1 MTHVLRVPDKD
12 LVATAGIDALAFI
25 RVCQFGIQLFVP
37 ITFVVIIV
45 LVPIHNAGGD
55 LARQKEEFIRQGGN
69 AEELRSGLDS
79 KLMRST
85 AANLNEGDPVMWIH
99 VVLMWLITLYA
110 TWLLRRHTRT
120 FALLRQLYLSTAGDT
135 NLWRAVHMPG
145 TILQQMLVQGRELEA
160 ELDVHKMREQVA
172 KAQINESLDPGDQP
186 GEQLVGNTDLL
197 VGPDGQPIMLTSIE
211 AVEQRAG
218 VAGAVATPN
227 ASGGP
232 DPPGGPGSNFKPK
245 GGIPTLSTPTRAS
258 TGARA
263 SLNFD
268 AVAAA
273 SNAGERS
280 DGDGSVHKEKV
291 RRGSQLKPLKPSR
304 DGDGASPTVS
314 VSGGSLHGGSD
325 AKDALGRMETM
336 RANMRRSSVNANTFE
351 ALAVLAT
358 PVLAEKVHHADPK
371 GAKGSAEKVIRQVAK
386 KFGSL
391 TRANTERSA
400 LGAKPPP
407 SDKAPVGLGREG
419 LLPVRTSGDR
429 SRVST
434 DLAPSTGA
442 APGRA
447 STERGTLNL
456 MPLRT
461 NAAPGMAR
469 RQEEEEAEEA
479 RRRRALENQLAAEG
493 GISVDIPDD
502 VDRLPPRA
510 GTANPAYSTPTSAAA
525 AAAAAAAATAGAFD
539 EGPIEAISPIEQVA
553 VSPTTPSSGGGGGGG
568 GRRRS
573 NIPVSLRKS
582 IEEARRKASAE
593 VGDRGGSTEATIAE
607 EKSEETDH
615 PPGPGPVTESFVGRG
630 GDGTTEP
637 PDGERETASSTD
649 PPVTRPALRTYVD
662 EDGRTTVYMGP
673 PGTTP
678 GGGTA
683 GTQTQQQTGGFLER
697 VRAARRES
705 HPPPGPP
712 TSTADALL
720 SPPRMRGRH
729 SRRGSGGGGVVGGAG
744 GVPLRPPVFEL
755 TGAAAEGLEGLI
767 EASKEREK
775 GREKKKRHARN
786 KSDIG
791 AAFATLGLGG
801 IGIDEASTLAGARNN
816 NPNLNPS
823 KSAKNVSGGGGG
835 ASGDANESG
844 SGASGGGVSVGG
856 SRGGSV
862 GSAAELSLEL
872 SHLSSMRSFGSHGG
886 ERGGSSG
893 THSVPLTPLRSMRD
907 ALGGGGGAGK
917 NHPKTPASR
926 SHHEKLRSAQK
937 ARAMRRG
944 ASFHTTDELRRENS
958 SGSLQ
963 NMAASG
969 HSVGGAIDHR
979 PLGQGLS
986 LGNIHFHESAAVNDK
1001 PRAPSSKIVARKG
1014 FLPADIIGLNPEAYT
1029 PHVKRVLED
1038 IAEAHRARAHR
1049 RTASGGSSE
1058 DGDVFNRATAGA
1070 MGLDGLSKHS
1080 SRNNLSGGNS
1090 SRDAAPSGK
1099 TSQSDEYF
1107 DFLDEHEAGG
1117 PDVAIKHRWWA
1128 GLNIDSDSDD
1138 DDYGDVESRK
1148 ESKFQAYYVRPEDE
1162 DYDHKQLP
1170 RHDSLGSENGT
1181 QPATDTS
1188 VRGPERQRISRRDE
1202 TNDKKGQARA
1212 RRLVEMPVPDVN
1224 AKRTVN
1230 TYDPDGKR
1238 LVSVWAA
1245 NYTVLM
1251 TDLVATR
1258 MADGTE
1264 RYPLEAVEAMFNSLF
1279 PDEFRGIIPIFDH
1292 REVDRLLDERDELLN
1307 TYNKLK
1313 ERQSRSYQ
1321 TMYAKRVND
1330 VMTAVDAAWYDLQQC
1345 ERAVVLAREAAL
1357 QSDPG
1362 PSCFVVFAT
1371 QKAAAQAA
1379 QCLLHSGS
1387 RRNFRVQPAPGPDN
1401 VNWQSVLYR
1410 RNQSMRRVFFIMPMI
1425 ILLILFPSGI
1435 FTVGISMACNVEPPS
1450 GLRGFLTWYCSEE
1463 AVVFQSIV
1471 SGLLPPILLTLWE
1484 VFVVSFFMMYLV
1496 QAQNVHASLSNTDR
1510 RFLRYYY
1517 VWVFV
1522 NVLMGGITGGALT
1535 GFVEDL
1541 MDSSNTTYSLQQHL
1555 GRVLPISSNFFLVF
1569 VFFRAVYL
1577 PVQRLIVPHPGIIC
1591 WAVRKYLCI
1600 FKCAVTPRD
1609 RTIKYSPRGV
1619 RMGREVG
1626 VFLMTVM
1633 LGLTFCLIAPVMA
1646 PACVLFFVM
1655 NFVVWR
1661 YHVLYVYERGYE
1673 SNGSMWF
1680 TVVELTV
1687 WALLISQV
1695 FTSFV
1700 LFSKAAWIPGLAL
1713 YLTVPYYLYRYY
1725 VNLRSEFGSGSAW
1738 SVPLGEAAKAP
1749 PADFSAEIYTHPSLR
1764 PAAMGWHPDVGK
1776 VWRGYPGVAGKT
1788 TF

>member
-37 ITFVVIIV
+37 ITLVVIIV

-172 KAQINESLDPGDQP
+172 KAQINEIDPGDQS
-186 GEQLVGNTDLL
+186 GEQLSGNTDLL

-211 AVEQRAG
+211 AVERAG
-218 VAGAVATPN
+218 VAGASTPN
-227 ASGGP
+227 AGAPALP
-232 DPPGGPGSNFKPK
+232 DPGSNFKPK

-258 TGARA
+258 TATA

-268 AVAAA
+268 AAAA
-273 SNAGERS
+273 SSNAS

-291 RRGSQLKPLKPSR
+291 RRSSQLKPLKPP
-304 DGDGASPTVS
+304 GDGASPTVS
-314 VSGGSLHGGSD
+314 AGDSLHGGTD
-325 AKDALGRMETM
+325 TKDALRMETM

-358 PVLAEKVHHADPK
+358 PVLAEKVHAEK
-371 GAKGSAEKVIRQVAK
+371 GAKGSAEKAIRQVAK

-391 TRANTERSA
+391 ARANSERSA

-407 SDKAPVGLGREG
+407 SEKAQLARRDGDAGAAPVGLGREG
-419 LLPVRTSGDR
+419 LLPTRTSRDR
-429 SRVST
+429 SRVS

-461 NAAPGMAR
+461 NAPGMAR

-493 GISVDIPDD
+493 GISVDIPDE

-510 GTANPAYSTPTSAAA
+510 GTANPAYSTPTSA

-553 VSPTTPSSGGGGGGG
+553 VSPTTPSSTGGGSGG

-582 IEEARRKASAE
+582 IEEARRKASAD
-593 VGDRGGSTEATIAE
+593 VRDRGGSTEATIAE

-615 PPGPGPVTESFVGRG
+615 PPARPGPVTESFIGRG
-630 GDGTTEP
+630 DDPTEP
-637 PDGERETASSTD
+637 EPDGEREASSSTD

-678 GGGTA
+678 QGVSQA
-683 GTQTQQQTGGFLER
+683 QQPAGGFLER
-697 VRAARRES
+697 VRAAQRES

-729 SRRGSGGGGVVGGAG
+729 HSRRGSGGGGGGGGGGGAG

-816 NPNLNPS
+816 NPNPAS
-823 KSAKNVSGGGGG
+823 TSAKNGAGGGGGGGGGG
-835 ASGDANESG
+835 AGGDANESG
-844 SGASGGGVSVGG
+844 SGASGGVSVGG

-886 ERGGSSG
+886 DARGGSSG
-893 THSVPLTPLRSMRD
+893 TQSVPLTPLRSMRD
-907 ALGGGGGAGK
+907 ALGGVTGK
-917 NHPKTPASR
+917 NPKTPASR

-937 ARAMRRG
+937 ARAARRG
-944 ASFHTTDELRRENS
+944 ASFHTTDDLRRENS

-969 HSVGGAIDHR
+969 HSAGGAMDHR
-979 PLGQGLS
+979 PSGQGLS

-1070 MGLDGLSKHS
+1070 IGLDGLSKHS
-1080 SRNNLSGGNS
+1080 SRHNLSGGNS

-1099 TSQSDEYF
+1099 TSQSDEFF

-1138 DDYGDVESRK
+1138 DDYGDVESGK

-1170 RHDSLGSENGT
+1170 RHDSLGSEKGT
-1181 QPATDTS
+1181 RESTDAG

-1212 RRLVEMPVPDVN
+1212 RRLVETPVPDVN

-1321 TMYAKRVND
+1321 TMYSKRVNH

-1410 RNQSMRRVFFIMPMI
+1410 RNQSMRRVFLIMPMI

-1591 WAVRKYLCI
+1591 WAIRKYLCI